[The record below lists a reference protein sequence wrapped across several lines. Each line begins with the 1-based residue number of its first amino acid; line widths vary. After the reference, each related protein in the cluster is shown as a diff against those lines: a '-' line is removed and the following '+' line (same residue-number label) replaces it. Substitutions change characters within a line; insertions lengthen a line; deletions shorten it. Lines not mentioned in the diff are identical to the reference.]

1 MGLYTQ
7 GTLTNIHTYGTW
19 HLHITLAPPFLILHL
34 KPTSVG
40 MGSSSAEQ
48 SPTMPDSL
56 GSVPSTTKEKV
67 KTRGGVVGSWL
78 DQDACLPVGPN

>member
-1 MGLYTQ
+1 M
-7 GTLTNIHTYGTW
+7 
-19 HLHITLAPPFLILHL
+19 TLAPPFLILHL

-40 MGSSSAEQ
+40 MGYSSAEQ

-67 KTRGGVVGSWL
+67 KTRGGVVG
-78 DQDACLPVGPN
+78 ARLPVGPN